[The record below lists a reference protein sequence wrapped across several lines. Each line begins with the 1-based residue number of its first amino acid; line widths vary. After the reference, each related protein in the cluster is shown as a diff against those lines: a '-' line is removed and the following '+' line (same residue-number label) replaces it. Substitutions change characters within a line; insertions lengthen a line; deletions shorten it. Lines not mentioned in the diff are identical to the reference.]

1 MIVSVDPASPV
12 PVFEQLRAQIQR
24 LIVSGA
30 LPPGSTLP
38 PIRQL
43 ATDLGLARGTVNKV
57 YDALAREGLVE
68 TAGRNG
74 TVVLTPTGSAATT
87 NDLADAA
94 GALALVVRQLGM
106 SDAAAHAALDV
117 ALRRLGRPSAG

>member
-74 TVVLTPTGSAATT
+74 TVVLTPTGSSATT

-106 SDAAAHAALDV
+106 SDGAAHAALDV
-117 ALRRLGRPSAG
+117 ALRRLGRPPG